1 MRGLP
6 VTKDLLVHMSKFFQN
21 FEAITPYLITHI
33 QKHLRDRLQM
43 LERFGNATKCILCAA
58 CTTACPPF
66 WTNKSYYG
74 PAAIVNAHRFIFDS
88 RDEAAEERLDILNS
102 GDGVWR
108 CRPVFNCTEA
118 CPRGIDVTGAIQE
131 VKRALLFRKL

>member
-1 MRGLP
+1 
-6 VTKDLLVHMSKFFQN
+6 
-21 FEAITPYLITHI
+21 
-33 QKHLRDRLQM
+33 M

-58 CTTACPPF
+58 CTRACPPF
-66 WTNKSYYG
+66 WTNSNYYG
-74 PAAIVNAHRFIFDS
+74 PVAIVSAHRFIFDS

-108 CRPVFNCTEA
+108 CRTIFNCTEA
-118 CPRGIDVTGAIQE
+118 CPHGIDITGAIQE